1 MFRRPKRYVYPMKT
15 ICFRRHN
22 IILHSDVFGEKR
34 AEDENLEKNYEKNLL
49 SQKKMLPLQPR
60 LEKCTYI
67 DRKLRK

>member
-1 MFRRPKRYVYPMKT
+1 MKT

-49 SQKKMLPLQPR
+49 SQKKNITFATAFREMHLYR
-60 LEKCTYI
+60 
-67 DRKLRK
+67 